1 MHFNQ
6 TTQKIEYA
14 EWCKNKHCN
23 EKCSYNHKACQLPIQ
38 NTWQRG
44 VPLGAPRGVPR
55 EEPREESINVKMCNQ
70 PHCKRDCGNNHYK
83 GDYTPSLHYPGKHQW
98 ICPHKE
104 SCNLFNDPLIHGK
117 HRCRN
122 IHGCPMGIACNRVGC
137 RYDHAEG
144 HIAPP
149 THPPPQFGHDE
160 SSSMDDCNILFASM
174 VLEEVPPQHPYGE
187 SSCVEDTPVGVSLES
202 ATSHNNHVP
211 FEVRCL
217 YHFIDNWHPGGICGR
232 EMKYFYRDQPHCKD
246 VVSSLNLQGIEKFY
260 PHHFAYH
267 HHPHLDRLSIIKR

>member
-6 TTQKIEYA
+6 TAQKIEYV
-14 EWCKNKHCN
+14 EWCKNKYCDK
-23 EKCSYNHKACQLPIQ
+23 KCPYNHKACQLSIQ

-44 VPLGAPRGVPR
+44 APRG
-55 EEPREESINVKMCNQ
+55 EPREESVNVKICNQ
-70 PHCKRDCGNNHYK
+70 PNCKRDCGNNHYK